1 LLKLIVLTAL
11 HSGMRKGE
19 ILRLRKAD
27 IDFQAGFVNVEHS
40 KNGHGRRIP
49 LNAAL
54 RGALLEAV
62 GQSDSE

>member
-1 LLKLIVLTAL
+1 
-11 HSGMRKGE
+11 MRKGE